1 MNQNFVLRRRSWM
14 LKIGN
19 KVVRTDVD
27 NDLNIYECR
36 TEECNRVDGERVIF
50 LKRQPIAIP
59 VNQLKKVADK

>member
-1 MNQNFVLRRRSWM
+1 M

-27 NDLNIYECR
+27 NDVNIYECR
-36 TEECNRVDGERVIF
+36 TEECNRIDGERVIF
-50 LKRQPIAIP
+50 LKHQPIAMP